1 MINEAKYDMRG
12 FVLNQI
18 SSKKISVDDSKVE
31 QIIEQI
37 NAAVSDASQYT
48 DWEVKS
54 NIHAELKIRLRSILD
69 KHQLPIVDEVFEEV
83 LSRAKSTAGSPKSF
97 WFVGASYGKDG
108 KIQNKDS
115 HGNDLYPPKG

>member
-31 QIIEQI
+31 QIIEQV

-48 DWEVKS
+48 DCEVKS
-54 NIHAELKIRLRSILD
+54 NIHAGLKIRLRSILD
-69 KHQLPIVDEVFEEV
+69 KHQLPIVDEVFEKV
-83 LSRAKSTAGSPKSF
+83 LSR
-97 WFVGASYGKDG
+97 GK
-108 KIQNKDS
+108 KRRWQ
-115 HGNDLYPPKG
+115 P